1 MTSHNDDDD
10 NDDKDKN
17 KDNDGYQND
26 ASKMIAIDNV
36 GIETKLS
43 SFTDEKRRRRR
54 RCQPP
59 HHNGIEMK
67 SMHFNDG
74 KQRYLK
80 QQKQKQKQQQQRHGQ
95 ISPPNSPRSPPSPHI
110 YLSPPSKKND
120 DDDDEKRT
128 NNQKKQ
134 QQQQEP
140 ELNKNYTEILRKAAV
155 GVAGGA
161 LITVGIPLIPLP
173 GPGDFMVVGGLA
185 LLATEFPA
193 AKKVLI
199 RGRDELRRAVEECD
213 EDEDKEEVRFSKV
226 GDGDGAAAVVVELD
240 DYVAIG
246 GVRDEKGEE
255 KRRRAVEE
263 CDEDEEEVRLSKSG
277 DGDGA
282 AAAVVV
288 ELDDY
293 VAIGGVRDVKE
304 EEKRVSE
311 EEGVNE
317 GKEWVRR
324 YVDVA
329 PCGNRYGS
337 REVDDALI
345 RAGKE
350 VSQAMKMTSKSLKS
364 VARNHLLPFMDKFAN
379 DYDDESTT
387 TNAEEKKECSELFN
401 DDEDGLMIGEC

>member
-26 ASKMIAIDNV
+26 VSKMIAIDNV

-213 EDEDKEEVRFSKV
+213 EDE
-226 GDGDGAAAVVVELD
+226 
-240 DYVAIG
+240 
-246 GVRDEKGEE
+246 
-255 KRRRAVEE
+255 
-263 CDEDEEEVRLSKSG
+263 EEVRLSKSG